1 MGKGRAHFPVVLRGP
16 VMLSLRSILSGWNG
30 LFNGSFIG
38 DKMLRTLSMTGR
50 LRKTGLRRPGFQ
62 LLVLSL
68 LATAGPSAAQ
78 NTPPPGPEGR
88 FLRPT
93 VLVGAPLDYELRY
106 EHAPDLEVVF
116 PDSLARFAPFEYAG
130 KTFFPTRTRGGR
142 SLDRAIYH
150 LRTFRLDSVQTLA
163 LPVAVL
169 QGPDT
174 LSILPPRSRVRL
186 RRTAAPLPK
195 AFELPA
201 LSQNLVL
208 VPIEPIFN
216 YPYWIAGALAGLLLL
231 AGGAALFRQ
240 RLARRYRA
248 YKQRK
253 NHGYFLAQFA
263 RHVERFELSRSAT
276 NVERAVVLWKNYLAG
291 LESSALN
298 SFTTRE
304 IVAYFENDA
313 DVRQALSTTDRVIY
327 GNLQT
332 EGAEE
337 VDRAFQ
343 RLRGFAERRYASVVG

>member
-1 MGKGRAHFPVVLRGP
+1 MM
-16 VMLSLRSILSGWNG
+16 ML
-30 LFNGSFIG
+30 
-38 DKMLRTLSMTGR
+38 
-50 LRKTGLRRPGFQ
+50 
-62 LLVLSL
+62 LLLGQVW
-68 LATAGPSAAQ
+68 AAQ
-78 NTPPPGPEGR
+78 TPPNLPLPQGR
-88 FLRPT
+88 FLKTT
-93 VLVGAPLDYELRY
+93 VRVGEPLDYELRY
-106 EHAPDLEVVF
+106 AHAPSLEVVF
-116 PDSLARFAPFEYAG
+116 PDSLARFAPFEYVG
-130 KTFFPTRTRGGR
+130 KTFYPTRTRRGI
-142 SLDRAIYH
+142 SLDLAVYH

-174 LSILPPRSRVRL
+174 LSVASPPSRVRL
-186 RRTAAPLPK
+186 RRTAAPLPSGR
-195 AFELPA
+195 AALPA
-201 LSQNLVL
+201 LRQQLAL
-208 VPIEPIFN
+208 ETVPPVFN
-216 YPYWIAGALAGLLLL
+216 YPYWLAGLLAGLLLL

-248 YKQRK
+248 YKRRK

-291 LESSALN
+291 LENSALN

-343 RLRGFAERRYASVVG
+343 RLRGFAERRYASVMG

>member
-1 MGKGRAHFPVVLRGP
+1 
-16 VMLSLRSILSGWNG
+16 MLL
-30 LFNGSFIG
+30 
-38 DKMLRTLSMTGR
+38 
-50 LRKTGLRRPGFQ
+50 GF
-62 LLVLSL
+62 LVLSP
-68 LATAGPSAAQ
+68 AAAQ
-78 NTPPPGPEGR
+78 VPAGLPLPQGR
-88 FLRPT
+88 FLQAT
-93 VLVGAPLDYELRY
+93 VRVGEPLDYELRHA
-106 EHAPDLEVVF
+106 HAPGLEVVF
-116 PDSLARFAPFEYAG
+116 PDSLARFEPFEYVG
-130 KTFFPTRTRGGR
+130 KTFYPTRTRRGV
-142 SLDRAIYH
+142 SLDRAVYH

-174 LSILPPRSRVRL
+174 LSVAPLPSRVRL
-186 RRTAAPLPK
+186 RRTAAPLPPGTTVLL
-195 AFELPA
+195 ALRQHLALEAVPPA
-201 LSQNLVL
+201 
-208 VPIEPIFN
+208 FN
-216 YPYWIAGALAGLLLL
+216 YPYWLAGVLAGLLLL

-240 RLARRYRA
+240 RLVRRYQV
-248 YKQRK
+248 YKRRK

-291 LESSALN
+291 LENSALN

-304 IVAYFENDA
+304 VVAYFENDA

>member
-1 MGKGRAHFPVVLRGP
+1 MACFLVLVVL
-16 VMLSLRSILSGWNG
+16 LSS
-30 LFNGSFIG
+30 
-38 DKMLRTLSMTGR
+38 
-50 LRKTGLRRPGFQ
+50 P
-62 LLVLSL
+62 
-68 LATAGPSAAQ
+68 AAAQ
-78 NTPPPGPEGR
+78 APPAALPQPQGR
-88 FLRPT
+88 FLTPT
-93 VLVGAPLDYELRY
+93 VRVGEPLDYELRY
-106 EHAPDLEVVF
+106 AHAPTLEVVF
-116 PDSLARFAPFEYAG
+116 PDSLAGFAPFEYAG
-130 KTFFPTRTRGGR
+130 KTAYPTRTRRGV
-142 SLDRAIYH
+142 SLDRAVYH
-150 LRTFRLDSVQTLA
+150 LRTFRLDSVQALV

-174 LSILPPRSRVRL
+174 LSVLPAPSRVRL
-186 RRTAAPLPK
+186 RRTAAPLPPG
-195 AFELPA
+195 AAALPP
-201 LSQNLVL
+201 LRQNLAL
-208 VPIEPIFN
+208 APVPPAFN
-216 YPYWIAGALAGLLLL
+216 YPYWLAGLAAGLLLL

-240 RLARRYRA
+240 RLGRRYRA

-291 LESSALN
+291 LEDSALN

-313 DVRQALSTTDRVIY
+313 DVRQALGTTDRVIY

-343 RLRGFAERRYASVVG
+343 RLRGFAERRYASVVGL

>member
-1 MGKGRAHFPVVLRGP
+1 
-16 VMLSLRSILSGWNG
+16 MLLL
-30 LFNGSFIG
+30 L
-38 DKMLRTLSMTGR
+38 
-50 LRKTGLRRPGFQ
+50 PGQ
-62 LLVLSL
+62 VW
-68 LATAGPSAAQ
+68 AAQ
-78 NTPPPGPEGR
+78 TPPNLPLPQGR
-88 FLRPT
+88 FLKTT
-93 VLVGAPLDYELRY
+93 VRVGEPLDYELRY
-106 EHAPDLEVVF
+106 AHAPSLEVVF
-116 PDSLARFAPFEYAG
+116 PDSLARFAPFEYVG
-130 KTFFPTRTRGGR
+130 KTFYPTRTRSGI
-142 SLDRAIYH
+142 SLDLAVYH

-174 LSILPPRSRVRL
+174 LSVASPPSRVRL
-186 RRTAAPLPK
+186 RRTAAPLPSGR
-195 AFELPA
+195 AALPA
-201 LSQNLVL
+201 LRQQLAL
-208 VPIEPIFN
+208 ETVPPVFN
-216 YPYWIAGALAGLLLL
+216 YPYWLAGLLAGLLLL

-248 YKQRK
+248 YKRRK

-291 LESSALN
+291 LENSALN

-343 RLRGFAERRYASVVG
+343 RLRGFAERRYASVMG